1 MIITNMIGVK
11 WMKKKLYIVAFLL
24 PLLLMLAMPVMA
36 ADDRSIDEESI
47 YYIVVDRFNNG
58 DSTNDSDVDR
68 SNPLAYHGGD
78 IQGIIGQLDYIK
90 DMGFTSILLSPI
102 FENDS
107 NTFYPYHVTDRQE
120 INRHFG
126 TKDDLKQLVKEA
138 HEKDMKI
145 ILDLGISSNKGPFDS
160 ELVNTALGWVQET
173 DIDGYKIDLVEGIS
187 PNYISTFTSELTSQK
202 ENLILI
208 GEPAGLDDLSKFK
221 AAGLDSVFNPI
232 PYEGIT
238 SFSVPDQPFNNVDSI
253 WEQNQEFENTNTLI
267 NFMDN
272 TNTVRFTYLATEANE
287 HPAPRLKSALTY
299 LYTTPGIPIVFYG
312 TEIALNGSEPP
323 DNLGLMDFRT
333 DQELVEYITLL
344 SKVRSGVPA
353 LTKGSIELVKND
365 AGLLVFKREFEG
377 QIAFVAINNTTKTQS
392 FSLTTDQVGQNKE
405 LTGLITEDLIRP
417 TDDEFHVVV
426 NRDISEVFVVR
437 DTTKINY
444 TLFIAVFIVPVL
456 MIGFI
461 YLNKKRHGRRKPE

>member
-1 MIITNMIGVK
+1 
-11 WMKKKLYIVAFLL
+11 MKKKLYIVAFLL
-24 PLLLMLAMPVMA
+24 PMLFMLAMPVVA
-36 ADDRSIDEESI
+36 ADDFRIEEESI

-58 DSTNDSDVDR
+58 ESMNDLDVDR
-68 SNPLAYHGGD
+68 SNPIAYHGGD
-78 IQGIIGQLDYIK
+78 IQGIIGKLDYIK
-90 DMGFTSILLSPI
+90 DMGFTSLLLSPV

-107 NTFYPYHVTDRQE
+107 NTFYPYLVTDRQE
-120 INRHFG
+120 INKHFG

-145 ILDLGISSNKGPFDS
+145 ILDLGINSNEGPLDG
-160 ELVNTALGWVQET
+160 ELVQTALSWVQET
-173 DIDGYKIDLVEGIS
+173 EIDGYKIDLIEGVS
-187 PNYISTFTSELTSQK
+187 PSYISTLSTELKSKQ

-208 GEPAGLDDLSKFK
+208 GESAGLDNLREFE
-221 AAGLDSVFNPI
+221 AAGLDSVFNPT

-238 SFSVPDQPFNNVDSI
+238 SFSVPDQPFNNVDTI
-253 WEQNQEFENTNTLI
+253 WEQNQEFENTNSLI
-267 NFMDN
+267 HFMDN

-287 HPAPRLKSALTY
+287 HPAPRLKSGLTY
-299 LYTTPGIPIVFYG
+299 LFTTPGIPIVFYG

-344 SKVRSGVPA
+344 SKIRSGVPA

-392 FSLTTDQVGQNKE
+392 FTLTTDQVGEDKE
-405 LTGLITEDLIRP
+405 LTGLITEDLIRSI
-417 TDDEFHVVV
+417 DGEFPVVV

-437 DTTKINY
+437 DKTKINY
-444 TLFIAVFIVPVL
+444 TLFFAVFIVPVL

-461 YLNKKRHGRRKPE
+461 YLNKKRHGRPKPE

>member
-1 MIITNMIGVK
+1 
-11 WMKKKLYIVAFLL
+11 MKKKLYIVAFLL
-24 PLLLMLAMPVMA
+24 PLLLMLAMPVVA
-36 ADDRSIDEESI
+36 ADDFKIEEESI

-58 DSTNDSDVDR
+58 DSTNDLDVDR
-68 SNPLAYHGGD
+68 SSPIAYHGGD

-90 DMGFTSILLSPI
+90 DMGFTSLLLSPV

-120 INRHFG
+120 INKHYG

-138 HEKDMKI
+138 HKKDMKI
-145 ILDLGISSNKGPFDS
+145 ILDLGINSNEGPLNG
-160 ELVNTALGWVQET
+160 ELVKTALSWVQET
-173 DIDGYKIDLVEGIS
+173 DIDGYKLDLVEGVS
-187 PNYISTFTSELTSQK
+187 PNDISTLSAELTSKK

-208 GEPAGLDDLSKFK
+208 GESAGLDNLREFE
-221 AAGLDSVFNPI
+221 AAGLDSVFNPT

-238 SFSVPDQPFNNVDSI
+238 SFSVPDQPFNNVDTI
-253 WEQNQEFENTNTLI
+253 WEQNQEFENPNSLI
-267 NFMDN
+267 NYMDN
-272 TNTVRFTYLATEANE
+272 LNTVRFTYLATESNE
-287 HPAPRLKSALTY
+287 HPAPRIKSALTY

-344 SKVRSGVPA
+344 SKIRSGVPA

-392 FSLTTDQVGQNKE
+392 FTLTTDQVGEDKE

-417 TDDEFHVVV
+417 TDGEFHVVV

-444 TLFIAVFIVPVL
+444 TLFFAVFIVPVL

-461 YLNKKRHGRRKPE
+461 YLNKKRHGRQKPE

>member
-1 MIITNMIGVK
+1 
-11 WMKKKLYIVAFLL
+11 MKKKLYIVAFLL
-24 PLLLMLAMPVMA
+24 PLLLMLAMPVVA
-36 ADDRSIDEESI
+36 ADDFKIEESI

-58 DSTNDSDVDR
+58 DSTNDLDVDR
-68 SNPLAYHGGD
+68 SNPIAYHGGD

-90 DMGFTSILLSPI
+90 DMGFTSLLLSPV
-102 FENDS
+102 FESNS

-120 INRHFG
+120 INKHFG

-145 ILDLGISSNKGPFDS
+145 ILDLGINSNEGPLDG
-160 ELVNTALGWVQET
+160 ELVQTALSWVQET
-173 DIDGYKIDLVEGIS
+173 DIDGYKVDLTEGTS
-187 PNYISTFTSELTSQK
+187 PNYISTLSTELKSQK

-208 GEPAGLDDLSKFK
+208 GESAGLDNLSEYE
-221 AAGLDSVFNPI
+221 AAGLDSVFNPT

-238 SFSVPDQPFNNVDSI
+238 SFSVPDQPFNNVESI
-253 WEQNQEFENTNTLI
+253 WDRNQEFENTNSLI
-267 NFMDN
+267 NYMDY
-272 TNTVRFTYLATEANE
+272 TDTVRFTYLATEANE
-287 HPAPRLKSALTY
+287 HPAPRIKSALTY

-344 SKVRSGVPA
+344 SKIRSGVPA
-353 LTKGSIELVKND
+353 LTKGSVELVKND

-392 FSLTTDQVGQNKE
+392 FTLTTDLVGEDKE

-417 TDDEFHVVV
+417 TDGEFPVVV

-444 TLFIAVFIVPVL
+444 TLFFAVFIVPVL

-461 YLNKKRHGRRKPE
+461 YLNKKRNGRPKPE

>member
-1 MIITNMIGVK
+1 
-11 WMKKKLYIVAFLL
+11 MKKKLYIIAFLL
-24 PLLLMLAMPVMA
+24 PLLLMLAMPVVA
-36 ADDRSIDEESI
+36 ADDFKIEEESI

-58 DSTNDSDVDR
+58 DSTNDLDVDR
-68 SNPLAYHGGD
+68 SSPIAYHGGD

-90 DMGFTSILLSPI
+90 DMGFTSLLLSPV

-107 NTFYPYHVTDRQE
+107 NTFYPYHVTDRQQ
-120 INRHFG
+120 INKHYG

-138 HEKDMKI
+138 HKKDMKI
-145 ILDLGISSNKGPFDS
+145 ILDLGINSSEGPLDG
-160 ELVNTALGWVQET
+160 ELVKTALSWVQET
-173 DIDGYKIDLVEGIS
+173 DIDGYKLDLVEGVT
-187 PNYISTFTSELTSQK
+187 PNDISTLSAELTSKK

-208 GEPAGLDDLSKFK
+208 GESAGLNNLSEFE
-221 AAGLDSVFNPI
+221 AAGLDAVFNPT

-238 SFSVPDQPFNNVDSI
+238 SFSVPDQPFNNVESI
-253 WEQNQEFENTNTLI
+253 WERNQEFENTNSLI
-267 NFMDN
+267 HFMDN

-344 SKVRSGVPA
+344 SKIRSGVPA
-353 LTKGSIELVKND
+353 LTKGSIELVRND
-365 AGLLVFKREFEG
+365 EGLLVFKREFEG

-392 FSLTTDQVGQNKE
+392 FTLTTDQVGQDKE

-417 TDDEFHVVV
+417 TDGEFHVVV

-444 TLFIAVFIVPVL
+444 TLFFAVFIVPVL

-461 YLNKKRHGRRKPE
+461 YLNKKRHGRIKPE

>member
-1 MIITNMIGVK
+1 M
-11 WMKKKLYIVAFLL
+11 MKKKLYIVAFLL
-24 PLLLMLAMPVMA
+24 PMLFLLAMPVVA
-36 ADDRSIDEESI
+36 ADDFRIEEESI

-58 DSTNDSDVDR
+58 ESMNDLDVDR
-68 SNPLAYHGGD
+68 SNPIAYHGGD
-78 IQGIIGQLDYIK
+78 IQGIIGKLDYIK
-90 DMGFTSILLSPI
+90 DMGFTSLLLSPV

-107 NTFYPYHVTDRQE
+107 NTFYPYLVTDRQE
-120 INRHFG
+120 INKHFG

-145 ILDLGISSNKGPFDS
+145 ILDLGINSNEGPLDG
-160 ELVNTALGWVQET
+160 ELVQTALSWVQET
-173 DIDGYKIDLVEGIS
+173 EIDGYKIDLIEGVS
-187 PNYISTFTSELTSQK
+187 PSYISTLSTELKSKQ

-208 GEPAGLDDLSKFK
+208 GESAGLDNLRAFET
-221 AAGLDSVFNPI
+221 AGLDSVFNPT

-238 SFSVPDQPFNNVDSI
+238 SFSVPDQPFTKVDTI
-253 WEQNQEFENTNTLI
+253 WEQNQEFENTNSLI
-267 NFMDN
+267 HFMDN

-299 LYTTPGIPIVFYG
+299 LFTTPGIPIVFYG

-323 DNLGLMDFRT
+323 NNLGLMDFRT

-344 SKVRSGVPA
+344 SKIRSGVPA

-392 FSLTTDQVGQNKE
+392 FTLTTDQVGEDKE
-405 LTGLITEDLIRP
+405 LTGLITEDLIRSI
-417 TDDEFHVVV
+417 DGEFPVVV

-444 TLFIAVFIVPVL
+444 TLFFAVFIVPVL

-461 YLNKKRHGRRKPE
+461 YLNKKRHGRPKPE

>member
-1 MIITNMIGVK
+1 M
-11 WMKKKLYIVAFLL
+11 MKKKLYIVAFLL
-24 PLLLMLAMPVMA
+24 PMLFMLAMPVVA
-36 ADDRSIDEESI
+36 ADDFRIEEESI

-58 DSTNDSDVDR
+58 DSTNDLDVDR
-68 SNPLAYHGGD
+68 SNPIAYHGGD

-90 DMGFTSILLSPI
+90 DMGFTSLLLSPV

-120 INRHFG
+120 INNRFG

-145 ILDLGISSNKGPFDS
+145 ILDLGINSNEGPLDG
-160 ELVNTALGWVQET
+160 ELVKSALSWVQET
-173 DIDGYKIDLVEGIS
+173 DIDGYKIDLIEGTS
-187 PNYISTFTSELTSQK
+187 PNYISTLSTELKSHK

-208 GEPAGLDDLSKFK
+208 GESAGLDNLREFE
-221 AAGLDSVFNPI
+221 AAGLDSVFNPT

-238 SFSVPDQPFNNVDSI
+238 SFSVPDQPFNNVDTI
-253 WEQNQEFENTNTLI
+253 WEQNQEFENTNSLI

-344 SKVRSGVPA
+344 SKIRSGVPA

-365 AGLLVFKREFEG
+365 EGLLVFKREFEG
-377 QIAFVAINNTTKTQS
+377 QIAFVAINNTMKTQS
-392 FSLTTDQVGQNKE
+392 FTLTTDQVGKDKE

-417 TDDEFHVVV
+417 TDGEFPVVV
-426 NRDISEVFVVR
+426 NRDISEVFIVR

-444 TLFIAVFIVPVL
+444 TLFFAVFIVPVL

-461 YLNKKRHGRRKPE
+461 YLNKKRHGHPKPE

>member
-1 MIITNMIGVK
+1 M
-11 WMKKKLYIVAFLL
+11 MKKKLYIVAFLL
-24 PLLLMLAMPVMA
+24 PMLFMLAMPVVA
-36 ADDRSIDEESI
+36 ADDFRIEEESI

-58 DSTNDSDVDR
+58 ESMNDLDVDR
-68 SNPLAYHGGD
+68 SNPIAYHGGD
-78 IQGIIGQLDYIK
+78 IQGIIGKLDYIK
-90 DMGFTSILLSPI
+90 DMGFTSLLLSPV

-107 NTFYPYHVTDRQE
+107 NTFYPYLVTDRQE
-120 INRHFG
+120 INKHFG

-145 ILDLGISSNKGPFDS
+145 ILDLGINSNEGPLDG
-160 ELVNTALGWVQET
+160 ELVQTALSWVQET
-173 DIDGYKIDLVEGIS
+173 EIDGYKIDLIEGVS
-187 PNYISTFTSELTSQK
+187 PSYISTLSTELKSKQ

-208 GEPAGLDDLSKFK
+208 GESAGLDNLREFE
-221 AAGLDSVFNPI
+221 AAGLDSVFNPT

-238 SFSVPDQPFNNVDSI
+238 SFSVPDQPFNNVDTI
-253 WEQNQEFENTNTLI
+253 WEQNQEFENTNSLI
-267 NFMDN
+267 HFMDN

-287 HPAPRLKSALTY
+287 HPAPRLKSGLTY
-299 LYTTPGIPIVFYG
+299 LFTTPGIPIVFYG
-312 TEIALNGSEPP
+312 TEIALNGSKPP

-344 SKVRSGVPA
+344 SKIRSGVPA

-365 AGLLVFKREFEG
+365 EGLLVFKRVFEG

-392 FSLTTDQVGQNKE
+392 FTLTTDQVGEDKE

-417 TDDEFHVVV
+417 TDGEFPVVV
-426 NRDISEVFVVR
+426 NRDISEVYVVR

-444 TLFIAVFIVPVL
+444 TLFFAVFIVPVL

-461 YLNKKRHGRRKPE
+461 YLNKKRYGR